1 MGKRKGV
8 NNHGSQAGQ
17 QSQTEFYKV
26 LGNYKSLKIVNDDI
40 SDKIKSIYDNN
51 IWDLKEKFI
60 DLKDYYKDIG
70 ISQEIAWENDIMYLD
85 LDNEI
90 EHSKVEILGLMQL
103 IIRANQIQ

>member
-26 LGNYKSLKIVNDDI
+26 LGNYKSLKIENDAI

-70 ISQEIAWENDIMYLD
+70 ISQEIAWENDIQYLD
-85 LDNEI
+85 LNYE
-90 EHSKVEILGLMQL
+90 VEMNK
-103 IIRANQIQ
+103 A